1 MTDTSPYDNVEPP
14 DDPPASPW
22 SAFEAAYRGVV
33 SLDRL
38 QRYRKDRDKGAW
50 APLIGRYMYNVELAR
65 ALVPVL
71 HWSEIALRNR
81 LDRVIGAAYPVGGA
95 RPFVDVPSWL
105 DADPPVLLPNERV
118 RVEQAKR
125 NLLRR
130 PRPSVTLPPGKLVAE
145 LSLGFWTHLLD
156 GAYENWRIPNRLWP
170 ALLEPVFPFC
180 PAAELSR
187 KNVHARYQEIK
198 DIRNRAFHHERIS
211 HPGERG
217 HVRPLRGD
225 GVVDRPAGGRLPRG
239 ARADGLRGP
248 AARRP
253 GAVRG
258 VGEPAG
264 GLTCPPAPT
273 RRSLPGATH
282 PPTAIRR

>member
-1 MTDTSPYDNVEPP
+1 MSNTTPLDPPEPLE
-14 DDPPASPW
+14 DPPASPW

-71 HWSEIALRNR
+71 HWAQIALRNR
-81 LDRVIGAAYPVGGA
+81 LDRVIGAAYPIGGS
-95 RPFVDVPSWL
+95 RSFVDVPSWL

-130 PRPSVTLPPGKLVAE
+130 PQPLATLRPGKLVAE
-145 LSLGFWTHLLD
+145 LGLGFWTHLLD

-170 ALLEPVFPFC
+170 ALLGPVFPFC
-180 PAAELSR
+180 PPAELGR
-187 KNVHARYQEIK
+187 KNVHGRYLEIK
-198 DIRNRAFHHERIS
+198 DIRNRTFHHERIS
-211 HPGERG
+211 HQVNVATYDRFMETVSWIDPLVAGSLVERERAAF
-217 HVRPLRGD
+217 VALLRD
-225 GVVDRPAGGRLPRG
+225 
-239 ARADGLRGP
+239 GP
-248 AARRP
+248 APFVEWARRR
-253 GAVRG
+253 A
-258 VGEPAG
+258 A
-264 GLTCPPAPT
+264 
-273 RRSLPGATH
+273 
-282 PPTAIRR
+282 